1 VADVSTGWRTL
12 KYSLE
17 TQGFKELNNLLKQ
30 LPKNVENRVLS
41 RSVMGAA
48 RLGVKFIKAAAPVGL
63 EPSEASKKYGSLK
76 KNIRAG
82 RAKRKKKS
90 TKEAMLH
97 TGDAFWGW
105 IIERGKHDQ
114 PARPWFVPAFQ
125 NATGQ
130 MLEELKKRLGMGI
143 EQEAKKLK

>member
-1 VADVSTGWRTL
+1 LADGSSSGCDL
-12 KYSLE
+12 KYTLE
-17 TQGFKELNNLLKQ
+17 TRGFKELDNLLKQ
-30 LPKNVENRVLS
+30 LPRNVENRVLS

-48 RLGVKFIKAAAPVGL
+48 RLGVKFIKAAAPVGI

-105 IIERGKHDQ
+105 IIEHGKHDQ
-114 PARPWFVPAFQ
+114 VARPWFVPAFQ

-130 MLEELKKRLGMGI
+130 MLDEIKKRIGIGI

>member
-1 VADVSTGWRTL
+1 M
-12 KYSLE
+12 
-17 TQGFKELNNLLKQ
+17 
-30 LPKNVENRVLS
+30 ENRVLS

-48 RLGVKFIKAAAPVGL
+48 RLGVKFIKAAAPVGV

-82 RAKRKKKS
+82 RAKRRKRAA
-90 TKEAMLH
+90 KEAMLH

-105 IIERGKHDQ
+105 IIEYGKHDQ
-114 PARPWFVPAFQ
+114 PARPWFLPAFQ
-125 NATGQ
+125 NATSQ
-130 MLEELKKRLGMGI
+130 MLDEIKKRIGIGI